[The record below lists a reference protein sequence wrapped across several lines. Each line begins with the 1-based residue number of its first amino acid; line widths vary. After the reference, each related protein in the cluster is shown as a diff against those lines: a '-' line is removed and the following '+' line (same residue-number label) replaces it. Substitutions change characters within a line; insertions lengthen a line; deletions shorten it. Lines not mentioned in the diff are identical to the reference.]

1 MHYTE
6 QNDETLVLLTLAGEQ
21 DAYEVLVRRYEK
33 SVISSAM
40 SVTRSRYMA
49 EDAAQDAFVTAWM
62 KLNLL
67 REPSK
72 YGSWICRIAK
82 NCAVSMIRRY
92 SPYMSIDEFENCYQ
106 SSENTLLDIVESESR
121 DELHSTVDSLPDKI
135 RTVIRL
141 HYFEGLS
148 IAEIADRMRIS
159 EGTVKSQLHDGRKK
173 LRKELCSMNEE
184 MNDTLVRRVMKK
196 VEELKNWQYL
206 QNKSG
211 FDKAYRD
218 VLRDVEELP
227 ESKDRSH
234 AMADVLVRGWW
245 WLPGE
250 KSEEL
255 FSRIVKAAEDGHNE
269 EVMCFIIDRSIS
281 KIYGTDAEAYLLE
294 KEIPRLEKNGFVKAL
309 GYAWFRL
316 GYKRLERDNY
326 DGAIEAYE
334 KAKKIIPTGDA
345 YFYCADALIKTVK
358 DRRAFPAE
366 LNEKSFRLFGGT
378 VELKLGKNGIRHWN
392 TDYYGSGWLFYITY
406 EYIVNAA
413 ARCDGQFTADI
424 PVGES
429 ITGSDGTVLTHE
441 AEGVTVDT
449 PAGKFENCSVWS
461 NNINFDTCKAFYKD
475 GVGIVKQERSA
486 WGYKSALVLSSY
498 SVKGNGILPLDKGNT
513 WEYSLENCPEK
524 LDYSYKLTTA
534 YNDGE
539 KAVIE
544 WNLNM
549 VRRGYDENSWLDM
562 ALMVR
567 NEYFDGSKCC
577 DVTPAIKRMEEL
589 ASTPLEKLHTKAA
602 ASVAR
607 RILETDPTL
616 NPNYTESGRWN
627 FLNIHMLKRDGKHI
641 KLCDDNRHLFGFEL
655 KYISDAYDEALLY
668 NNPLGLL
675 AENFDYAW
683 NDDWKAGF
691 SDKVSTFIW
700 SSYGITT
707 NVKCEDAG
715 EITTNAGT
723 FSCIKLTIDSSGL
736 EGGLTYIAGHKEY
749 WLAEGIGIVRTLN
762 EYSEGALTAVYEL
775 DSYEGVGEGYAPY
788 ILKNG
793 ETMTR
798 VYKAVNL
805 YDGCRG
811 EARYYFMG
819 TDDGT
824 VLFSDLLGTKKKPE
838 KIMSYSS
845 IYPEVVEEDLWHENK
860 HDESR
865 QQNSINNFGLLA
877 YFLTRNS
884 QNNGAPE
891 RSVANNK
898 LKIRIIEALTEDGTV
913 PRAFLGCYARLH
925 LSMAAALFGCGKNE
939 EGYETL
945 DKALT
950 LFEEWAKVPR
960 DEMLE
965 TGDAYNFGGI
975 TLKKGKEVYYTPDGK
990 AHPFEECYSFDQK
1003 DSVPYG
1009 GMTAAS
1015 GWEWFNGVRE
1025 EERFKKAIERA
1036 KKLIK

>member
-173 LRKELCSMNEE
+173 LRKELCSM
-184 MNDTLVRRVMKK
+184 KK

-206 QNKSG
+206 QSKSG
-211 FDKAYRD
+211 LEKAYRD

-269 EVMCFIIDRSIS
+269 EVMCFIINRNIS
-281 KIYGTDAEAYLLE
+281 KIYGTEAEPYLLE

-309 GYAWFRL
+309 GYAWFCL
-316 GYKRLERDNY
+316 GYERLARDKY
-326 DGAIEAYE
+326 DDAIEAYE
-334 KAKKIIPTGDA
+334 KAKKIIPVGDA
-345 YFYCADALIKTVK
+345 YFYCADSIIKTVK

-392 TDYYGSGWLFYITY
+392 TDYYGTGFLTYITY
-406 EYIVNAA
+406 ITMLETA

-461 NNINFDTCKAFYKD
+461 NNILQ
-475 GVGIVKQERSA
+475 G
-486 WGYKSALVLSSY
+486 
-498 SVKGNGILPLDKGNT
+498 
-513 WEYSLENCPEK
+513 
-524 LDYSYKLTTA
+524 
-534 YNDGE
+534 
-539 KAVIE
+539 
-544 WNLNM
+544 
-549 VRRGYDENSWLDM
+549 RRGHC
-562 ALMVR
+562 
-567 NEYFDGSKCC
+567 K
-577 DVTPAIKRMEEL
+577 T
-589 ASTPLEKLHTKAA
+589 
-602 ASVAR
+602 
-607 RILETDPTL
+607 
-616 NPNYTESGRWN
+616 
-627 FLNIHMLKRDGKHI
+627 
-641 KLCDDNRHLFGFEL
+641 
-655 KYISDAYDEALLY
+655 
-668 NNPLGLL
+668 
-675 AENFDYAW
+675 
-683 NDDWKAGF
+683 
-691 SDKVSTFIW
+691 
-700 SSYGITT
+700 
-707 NVKCEDAG
+707 
-715 EITTNAGT
+715 
-723 FSCIKLTIDSSGL
+723 
-736 EGGLTYIAGHKEY
+736 
-749 WLAEGIGIVRTLN
+749 
-762 EYSEGALTAVYEL
+762 GAL
-775 DSYEGVGEGYAPY
+775 G
-788 ILKNG
+788 
-793 ETMTR
+793 
-798 VYKAVNL
+798 
-805 YDGCRG
+805 
-811 EARYYFMG
+811 MG
-819 TDDGT
+819 
-824 VLFSDLLGTKKKPE
+824 
-838 KIMSYSS
+838 I
-845 IYPEVVEEDLWHENK
+845 
-860 HDESR
+860 
-865 QQNSINNFGLLA
+865 
-877 YFLTRNS
+877 
-884 QNNGAPE
+884 
-891 RSVANNK
+891 
-898 LKIRIIEALTEDGTV
+898 
-913 PRAFLGCYARLH
+913 
-925 LSMAAALFGCGKNE
+925 
-939 EGYETL
+939 
-945 DKALT
+945 
-950 LFEEWAKVPR
+950 
-960 DEMLE
+960 
-965 TGDAYNFGGI
+965 
-975 TLKKGKEVYYTPDGK
+975 
-990 AHPFEECYSFDQK
+990 
-1003 DSVPYG
+1003 
-1009 GMTAAS
+1009 
-1015 GWEWFNGVRE
+1015 
-1025 EERFKKAIERA
+1025 
-1036 KKLIK
+1036 